1 MSACWDCSRCW
12 DTAENKTGQ
21 IHAMREFVYLVERRD
36 VEGPQGSHSVNIKS
50 QAQKSNKAGSFPR
63 RVEVSLGGWGLGGV
77 GLKKTTCSLTGKGC
91 GGGGGRGEQGEDRN
105 TYVLII
111 LSQQA

>member
-1 MSACWDCSRCW
+1 MW
-12 DTAENKTGQ
+12 KGL
-21 IHAMREFVYLVERRD
+21 REAIPL
-36 VEGPQGSHSVNIKS
+36 I
-50 QAQKSNKAGSFPR
+50 SNPKHRNLTKP
-63 RVEVSLGGWGLGGV
+63 EVSLGGWGLGGV